1 MNEEKGMSQWVIDR
15 RSFLKTTGAGIVGS
29 SVLGA
34 TPFLS
39 FTRDEAEAAAKE
51 GEETVIPT
59 FCDMCGP
66 SQRCGVYAFVKDG
79 RFIKVAGMKE
89 APTSQGALC
98 AKGHSAPQWV
108 YSRDR
113 LKYPLKRVGKKGEGK
128 FEKIRFFC
136 MHAKFLLKIG

>member
-1 MNEEKGMSQWVIDR
+1 MKEEKGVSQWMINR

-34 TPFLS
+34 APFLS

-89 APTSQGALC
+89 ALPQAKGLC
-98 AKGHSAPQWV
+98 APKVTQPPSGSILGTDSSIP
-108 YSRDR
+108 
-113 LKYPLKRVGKKGEGK
+113 
-128 FEKIRFFC
+128 
-136 MHAKFLLKIG
+136 